1 MNRMSRASGLEP
13 IAVVLGTRPEIIKL
27 AKITQLLGDDAHLV
41 HTGQHYDTN
50 LSDVFFT
57 EFGMRPPDTF
67 IGIGGQTRG
76 EQIGNGT
83 AALDELFTSLQPSAV
98 VVQGD
103 TNTVL
108 AGALAANAN
117 EIPLVHVE
125 AGLRSFDRRMPEEH
139 NRVVADHLSD
149 LCLAPTDLNV
159 ENLKAEGISHD
170 VVVKTGNPVV
180 EAVGRLMPKE
190 DERSSLLDRHG
201 LVREHFVLA
210 TVHRPENVDSTETLE
225 NILSAL
231 ASLDVPV
238 LLPLHPRTQKRIS
251 DFDLTRIAEKLRIVS
266 PIGYRDFIGLGAEA
280 RLIISDS
287 GGVQEE
293 VSIYKRPAVVIRR
306 STERQEVEGTF
317 VQRFEPGPALAAQ
330 LASEVERAADRA
342 AELAE
347 IPSPYG
353 DSLAPQRSVRAIRAL
368 IEQAT

>member
-1 MNRMSRASGLEP
+1 MSSASERGP

-27 AKITQLLGDDAHLV
+27 AKITELLGDDAHLV
-41 HTGQHYDTN
+41 HTGQHYDSN
-50 LSDVFFT
+50 LSEVFFT

-67 IGIGGQTRG
+67 IGVGGQTRG

-83 AALDELFTSLQPSAV
+83 AELDALFGELQPSAV

-103 TNTVL
+103 TNAVL

-159 ENLKAEGISHD
+159 TNLRTEGIP
-170 VVVKTGNPVV
+170 VEAILKTGNPVV
-180 EAVGRLMPKE
+180 EAVERLMPTE
-190 DERSSLLDRHG
+190 HDRASLLKRYG
-201 LVREHFVLA
+201 LKREAYVLA
-210 TVHRPENVDSTETLE
+210 TFHRPENVDAPETLE
-225 NILSAL
+225 SVLSAL

-238 LLPLHPRTQKRIS
+238 LLPLHPRTQKRIV
-251 DFDLTRIAEKLRIVS
+251 DFGLTAVAERLQIVD
-266 PIGYRDFIGLGAEA
+266 PIGYTDFIGLGAEA
-280 RLIISDS
+280 QLIISDS

-293 VSIYKRPAVVIRR
+293 VSVYKRPAVVIRR

-317 VQRFEPGPALAAQ
+317 VQRFEPGPDLAAQ
-330 LASEVERAADRA
+330 LSIELDRSLDRA
-342 AELAE
+342 GELAE
-347 IPSPYG
+347 MPSPYG
-353 DSLAPQRSVRAIRAL
+353 DSDAPQRSVDAIRTL
-368 IEQAT
+368 IESSG